1 MVAVLSVR
9 LCFWR
14 INGKHKINILCVLC
28 GSACPMKSPLHLFHR
43 GGELSPLIFGTS
55 IPARNMP
62 KDQTVDNSTTAQ
74 KADTVN
80 PAGNFLEKK
89 GMVERTHG
97 GAVFKQE
104 RLIEKF
110 HYRSS
115 IQENPREKRCIAA
128 CAATMIAPNDTIYIG
143 EGFT

>member
-1 MVAVLSVR
+1 MR
-9 LCFWR
+9 LC
-14 INGKHKINILCVLC
+14 
-28 GSACPMKSPLHLFHR
+28 
-43 GGELSPLIFGTS
+43 GELSPLIFGTS
-55 IPARNMP
+55 IPAHNMP

>member
-55 IPARNMP
+55 IPARNPP
-62 KDQTVDNSTTAQ
+62 KEQTVDNRTTAQ
-74 KADTVN
+74 TADTVN
-80 PAGNFLEKK
+80 STGNLPGRIKTVYQLERQIKHLSFRVYQNASY
-89 GMVERTHG
+89 GMMNFRPQT
-97 GAVFKQE
+97 
-104 RLIEKF
+104 
-110 HYRSS
+110 
-115 IQENPREKRCIAA
+115 NTEKRRISQRLSIRQYRL
-128 CAATMIAPNDTIYIG
+128 TK
-143 EGFT
+143 FFV